1 MRSDTV
7 RGLLF
12 LGFLIFVDREIRLLK
27 KTLRTADPDVRAT
40 FAEVAREMSEELKA
54 RHGDDARE

>member
-27 KTLRTADPDVRAT
+27 KAVRAADPDVRAT
-40 FAEVAREMSEELKA
+40 FAEVAREMREEL
-54 RHGDDARE
+54 RNDHDDTPR